1 MSAIELH
8 ILVNLNSVER
18 TIFKIVNLMHCVNT
32 YAKLL
37 IYSLPS
43 DLKYM
48 EVVIHND
55 ILLLHKCLLWSCYEL
70 PLGCANV

>member
-8 ILVNLNSVER
+8 TLVNLNSVER
-18 TIFKIVNLMHCVNT
+18 TIFKIVNLMHCVNM
-32 YAKLL
+32 L